1 MPCCDL
7 QQKKAVMFRKIV
19 KNPLEVDLKTFEAPA
34 HFCNNCSILRL
45 GFSSSSLALIVQF
58 INQGLNY

>member
-1 MPCCDL
+1 MPCFDL
-7 QQKKAVMFRKIV
+7 QHKKAVMFRKIV

-45 GFSSSSLALIVQF
+45 
-58 INQGLNY
+58 